1 MTMRSPVEYK
11 MKLSE
16 LLHGVDVINAFVDVE
31 ITGLTMDSRA
41 ISAGDAFV
49 AVKGLA
55 TDGHLYIDNALSAGA
70 AVVLAERMEPQ
81 WQDKPVITVT
91 QLRNQLGEMADRFYG
106 SPSKTLSV
114 IGITGTNGKTTC
126 TYLTAQA
133 LNASGEHCGLI
144 GTLGVGYPDQLDD
157 SGHTT
162 PDVISVHR
170 QLARFRDEE
179 CTHVCMEVSSHALD
193 QGRVDNV
200 DFNIAVFT
208 NLSRDHL
215 DYHGSMDN
223 YGNAKQNLF
232 RYPGLGCAVVN
243 QEDDYSE
250 QIAEAF
256 LARGHDHSERLITYG
271 FDNANIKATAYET
284 TEDGISLTLAYQ
296 SQSIDVKCQLLG
308 RFNAAN
314 LLAVTAVLIC
324 LGKSVDKLPAI
335 ISGLKTAAGRMEIF
349 HRGQSPVVVVDY
361 AHTPDALEKAL
372 QALREHAHGKLWCVF
387 GCGGDRDTGK
397 RAAMGS
403 IAESLAD
410 YVVLTDDNP
419 RSESPASIISD
430 IAAEMNN
437 PPLIVQPR
445 AQAIRHV
452 IDKARSN
459 DIVLIAG
466 KGHEDYQE
474 IAGKRTHYS
483 DRETVAAL
491 LEDAA

>member
-1 MTMRSPVEYK
+1 MQ
-11 MKLSE
+11 LSD

-31 ITGLTMDSRA
+31 ISGLTMDSRA
-41 ISAGDAFV
+41 ITSGDAFV
-49 AVKGLA
+49 AVKGLT
-55 TDGHLYIDNALSAGA
+55 TDGHIYIDNALNAGA
-70 AVVLAERMEPQ
+70 TVVLTERMEPQ
-81 WQDKPVITVT
+81 WHDKPVIAVE
-91 QLRNQLGEMADRFYG
+91 QLRHQLGTIADRFYG
-106 SPSKTLSV
+106 SPSKAMSV
-114 IGITGTNGKTTC
+114 IGVTGTNGKTTC

-144 GTLGVGYPDQLDD
+144 GTLGVGYPDQLED

-162 PDVISVHR
+162 PDVFSVHR
-170 QLARFRDEE
+170 QLARFRDED

-200 DFNIAVFT
+200 DFDIAVFT

-215 DYHGSMDN
+215 DYHGSMEN
-223 YGNAKQNLF
+223 YGSAKQNLF
-232 RYPGLGCAVVN
+232 RYPGLECAVVN
-243 QEDDYSE
+243 REDDYSE
-250 QIAEAF
+250 QIAESF

-271 FDNANIKATAYET
+271 FANANINATAYET
-284 TEDGISLTLAYQ
+284 TEAGISLTLTYL
-296 SQSIDVKCQLLG
+296 SQTIDVKCQLLG

-324 LGKSVDKLPAI
+324 LGKPLEKLPAI
-335 ISGLKTAAGRMEIF
+335 LSGLKSAAGRMEIF

-372 QALREHAHGKLWCVF
+372 QALREHVHGKLWCVF
-387 GCGGDRDTGK
+387 GCGGDRDSGK
-397 RAAMGS
+397 RPVMGS

-419 RSESPASIISD
+419 RSESPASIITD
-430 IAAEMNN
+430 IASGMEKQ
-437 PPLIVQPR
+437 PLIVQPR
-445 AQAIRHV
+445 EQAIRHV
-452 IDKARSN
+452 IDQAGRN

-474 IAGKRTHYS
+474 IDGKRSHYS
-483 DRETVAAL
+483 DRETVTAL

>member
-1 MTMRSPVEYK
+1 MQ
-11 MKLSE
+11 LSE

-31 ITGLTMDSRA
+31 VTGLTMDSRA
-41 ISAGDAFV
+41 IASGNAFV
-49 AVKGLA
+49 AVMGLA
-55 TDGHLYIDNALSAGA
+55 TDGHKYIDNALSAGA

-81 WQDKPVITVT
+81 WQDKPVIAVE
-91 QLRNQLGEMADRFYG
+91 QLRNQLGMIADRFFG
-106 SPSKTLSV
+106 SPSKEMSV
-114 IGITGTNGKTTC
+114 IGVTGTNGKTTC

-162 PDVISVHR
+162 PDVISVHH

-193 QGRVDNV
+193 QGRVDSV
-200 DFNIAVFT
+200 DFDIAVFT

-215 DYHGSMDN
+215 DYHGTMDN
-223 YGNAKQNLF
+223 YGSAKQNLF

-243 QEDDYSE
+243 REDDYSE

-256 LARGHDHSERLITYG
+256 LARDHDHSERLITYG
-271 FDNANIKATAYET
+271 FANANINATAYET
-284 TEDGISLTLAYQ
+284 TEDGISLTVDYQ
-296 SQSIDVKCQLLG
+296 SQTIDVKCQLLG

-324 LGKSVDKLPAI
+324 LGKPVDKLPAI
-335 ISGLKTAAGRMEIF
+335 LSGLKSAAGRMEIF

-372 QALREHAHGKLWCVF
+372 QALREHVHGKLWCVF

-397 RAAMGS
+397 RAVMGR

-419 RSESPASIISD
+419 RTESPANIIAE
-430 IAAEMNN
+430 IASGMNKQ
-437 PPLIVQPR
+437 PLIVQPR
-445 AQAIRHV
+445 EQALRHA
-452 IDKARSN
+452 IDRARSN
-459 DIVLIAG
+459 DIVLVAG

-474 IAGKRTHYS
+474 VAGKRTHYS
-483 DRETVAAL
+483 DREIVAAL